1 MGREE
6 DWKWRAGGRQL
17 RLESI
22 KRKLRTRTD
31 GQGGRLEVESW
42 RAAAEAGEH

>member
-6 DWKWRAGGRQL
+6 DWKRGAGGRQL

-22 KRKLRTRTD
+22 RRKLRTRTD
-31 GQGGRLEVESW
+31 GQGGRLEEGSR